1 MSVHKKL
8 MAARVKLQS
17 IEMKKSGKNS
27 FQGYSYFELGDFI
40 PHVQTI
46 FNDLGLCGVV
56 SFSSEYAT
64 LSITD
69 VDDGPPIVIQS
80 PMAEA
85 NLKGAHPIQNL
96 GAVLS
101 YQRRYLW
108 MAAME
113 LVEGDAIDSAPPVD
127 TVKEAPKPEPKPT
140 PVQELKPPTKPA
152 KGRVDPIPP
161 QYEETLPKWT
171 IIIDAPDDESWVDM
185 MADAHNLNVSM
196 AISAKDLKDMFQ
208 VSKALYDKLKA
219 LNPSVYADVIDGF
232 TKAKK
237 SFF

>member
-8 MAARVKLQS
+8 MQARVKLQAT
-17 IEMKKSGKNS
+17 EMKKSGQNK
-27 FQGYSYFELGDFI
+27 FAGYSYFELADFI

-46 FNDLGLCGVV
+46 FNELGLCGVV
-56 SFSSEYAT
+56 SFDSTYASLT
-64 LSITD
+64 ITD
-69 VDDGPPIVIQS
+69 VENGTVIVVTS

-113 LVEGDAIDSAPPVD
+113 LVEGDAIDSAPPV
-127 TVKEAPKPEPKPT
+127 EAPKPEPKPAV
-140 PVQELKPPTKPA
+140 VQPLKPPVKPV
-152 KGRVDPIPP
+152 KGKVDPIPP
-161 QYEETLPKWT
+161 QHVEPAAWT
-171 IIIDAPDDESWVDM
+171 IHIDAPDDQSWVDM
-185 MADAHNLNVSM
+185 LVDITKLKISM
-196 AISAKDLKDMFQ
+196 AIDADQLKEMFQ
-208 VSKALYDKLKA
+208 VNKALYGKLKE
-219 LNPSVYADVIDGF
+219 LNPAVYADVMDSF
-232 TKAKK
+232 SAAKR

>member
-8 MAARVKLQS
+8 MQARVKLQS
-17 IEMKKSGKNS
+17 TEMKKSGLNK
-27 FQGYSYFELGDFI
+27 FAGYSYFELSDFI

-56 SFSSEYAT
+56 TFSTEYAQ
-64 LSITD
+64 LCITD
-69 VDDGPPIVIQS
+69 VDDGTVIVITS

-113 LVEGDAIDSAPPVD
+113 LVEGDPIDSAPPV
-127 TVKEAPKPEPKPT
+127 EAPKPEPKPEPVKKT
-140 PVQELKPPTKPA
+140 PVPLKMEGRDDKSWHLIVEKEPGDSSESWITAVVDITKMGLAETHNEADVMKLFTNNRIIFDRLKLEDVERYTALMGAFKTRKEELK
-152 KGRVDPIPP
+152 G
-161 QYEETLPKWT
+161 
-171 IIIDAPDDESWVDM
+171 
-185 MADAHNLNVSM
+185 
-196 AISAKDLKDMFQ
+196 
-208 VSKALYDKLKA
+208 
-219 LNPSVYADVIDGF
+219 
-232 TKAKK
+232 
-237 SFF
+237 

>member
-8 MAARVKLQS
+8 MQARVKLQS
-17 IEMKKSGKNS
+17 IEMKKSGLNK
-27 FQGYSYFELGDFI
+27 FAGYSYFELSDFI

-56 SFSSEYAT
+56 TFSTEYAQ
-64 LSITD
+64 LCITD
-69 VDDGPPIVIQS
+69 VDDGTVIVITS

-113 LVEGDAIDSAPPVD
+113 LVEGDPIDSAPPV
-127 TVKEAPKPEPKPT
+127 EAPKPEPKPEPVKKT
-140 PVQELKPPTKPA
+140 PVPLKMEGRDDKSWHLIVEKEPGDSSESWITAVVDITKMGLAETHNEAEVMKLFTNNRIIFDRLKLEDVERYTALMGAFKTRKEELK
-152 KGRVDPIPP
+152 G
-161 QYEETLPKWT
+161 
-171 IIIDAPDDESWVDM
+171 
-185 MADAHNLNVSM
+185 
-196 AISAKDLKDMFQ
+196 
-208 VSKALYDKLKA
+208 
-219 LNPSVYADVIDGF
+219 
-232 TKAKK
+232 
-237 SFF
+237 